1 MEDSRELDDALE
13 AAWFADREDQRRAIK
28 GEQRPR
34 GMWVSPSDAKKIL
47 FMLGKGASRIRPG
60 EYTAEQTMEM
70 VQRLERVV
78 EMERD
83 DD

>member
-1 MEDSRELDDALE
+1 MTLD
-13 AAWFADREDQRRAIK
+13 
-28 GEQRPR
+28 
-34 GMWVSPSDAKKIL
+34 PSSARLIL

-83 DD
+83 DGRRAH

>member
-1 MEDSRELDDALE
+1 MTLT
-13 AAWFADREDQRRAIK
+13 
-28 GEQRPR
+28 
-34 GMWVSPSDAKKIL
+34 PSSARLIL
-47 FMLGKGASRIRPG
+47 FMLGKGASRIRPD

-83 DD
+83 DDQPDP

>member
-1 MEDSRELDDALE
+1 MTLD
-13 AAWFADREDQRRAIK
+13 
-28 GEQRPR
+28 
-34 GMWVSPSDAKKIL
+34 PSSARLIL

-70 VQRLERVV
+70 ETRLREAA